1 MVDAALAGLD
11 QGEAITLPSVH
22 DRALWEIYDAAR
34 ATLFAATQTG
44 DPAPRYQ
51 AA

>member
-1 MVDAALAGLD
+1 
-11 QGEAITLPSVH
+11 
-22 DRALWEIYDAAR
+22 RALWETYDAAR

-44 DPAPRYQ
+44 EPAPRYQ